1 MNSKHNHKNTAP
13 PEGRQWPGYLKHDD
27 GFFAAKIQEMSDEF
41 SQGPHSRSQ
50 RVSKILASL
59 SEAMIEDDYTYFL
72 IGESVSRLYIA
83 FSKEWN
89 EMYVK
94 VGGQLGTG
102 DLVEAKPDPEV
113 LEKLSVYPP
122 QAFNMLQYGVQ
133 GLKAIQQS
141 GEITGAELERMAL
154 VTLFLQ
160 SIHQS
165 LIMDSWFDRIET
177 AFINPMPTPILN

>member
-1 MNSKHNHKNTAP
+1 
-13 PEGRQWPGYLKHDD
+13 
-27 GFFAAKIQEMSDEF
+27 
-41 SQGPHSRSQ
+41 
-50 RVSKILASL
+50 
-59 SEAMIEDDYTYFL
+59 
-72 IGESVSRLYIA
+72 
-83 FSKEWN
+83 
-89 EMYVK
+89 
-94 VGGQLGTG
+94 
-102 DLVEAKPDPEV
+102 
-113 LEKLSVYPP
+113 
-122 QAFNMLQYGVQ
+122 VQ